1 MCEQIEQQFARLFF
15 VDSSKINFTP
25 IGNKYSSSKYVG
37 LLSQKRACV
46 MLASVERKKNKI
58 VTSLTDLVDQ
68 PKFYIID

>member
-25 IGNKYSSSKYVG
+25 IEKNILVQNMLVYCHKKE
-37 LLSQKRACV
+37 
-46 MLASVERKKNKI
+46 LASCWHQWKEKKTKMF
-58 VTSLTDLVDQ
+58 TSLTDLVDQ